1 MMATTTHFT
10 RIALS
15 SVLLMLLLGKSQGR
29 QPKNAGGVVG
39 ATSGVDID
47 IEFTVED
54 GMEEIEQELAR
65 LCIDDP
71 YLKYL
76 HFNANLG
83 STSFEDCTWV
93 RDSPDERCELQSSN
107 GGSHEIGRSTTPL
120 PSLLRD
126 ICPFSCGLCPTN
138 YINPETDI
146 DRNGNVSTD
155 DLTRKQIKELEI
167 RIRRQKQNL
176 KKKRKGRKPCP
187 CPDGQDPNGQG
198 HGGGGGNDTGVQ
210 SSPLEESPTQTPG
223 TDASTSSPT
232 SSITSTTSF
241 EGSYTGSWTSSYTG
255 SWTTSFT
262 SSSTSSS
269 TSTPADGGAI
279 IGSVITGQQ
288 SSQNNNGITNRTK
301 LIVALSVI
309 PIVLLLLVCCCLIR
323 RAKKIADKS
332 DNNKSGGDDSDTDES
347 DSRYPIHKTKSCDSE
362 ESRFAKVLG
371 YFNGRQD
378 DTRTDVHV
386 CTSAVCE
393 TCNPRSPRRVMS
405 LDSYQDEFAMSKVE
419 EGERYRVKEVEC

>member
-1 MMATTTHFT
+1 
-10 RIALS
+10 
-15 SVLLMLLLGKSQGR
+15 MLLLGKSQG
-29 QPKNAGGVVG
+29 QKPKNIGGVVG

-47 IEFTVED
+47 IEFTAED
-54 GMEEIEQELAR
+54 GMDEIEQELAR

-107 GGSHEIGRSTTPL
+107 GGSHEIGRSTTPT

-126 ICPFSCGLCPTN
+126 ICPLSCGLCPTN
-138 YINPETDI
+138 YLNPETDI

-155 DLTRKQIKELEI
+155 DLTMEQIKELEI
-167 RIRRQKQNL
+167 RLRRQKQNL

-198 HGGGGGNDTGVQ
+198 HGGGGDNDIGDQ
-210 SSPLEESPTQTPG
+210 SSPLEQSPTQTPG
-223 TDASTSSPT
+223 TDPPTSLPT
-232 SSITSTTSF
+232 SSFSSTS
-241 EGSYTGSWTSSYTG
+241 SYTGSWTSSYAGSWSSSYAG
-255 SWTTSFT
+255 SWTSSYTGSYT
-262 SSSTSSS
+262 SSW
-269 TSTPADGGAI
+269 TSTTEDGAVI

-301 LIVALSVI
+301 LIIALSVI
-309 PIVLLLLVCCCLIR
+309 PIVILLLVCCCLIR
-323 RAKKIADKS
+323 RAKKMADKS

-347 DSRYPIHKTKSCDSE
+347 ESRYPIHKTKSCDSE

-378 DTRTDVHV
+378 DARTDVHV

-393 TCNPRSPRRVMS
+393 TCNHRSPRRVMS
-405 LDSYQDEFAMSKVE
+405 LDSYQDELAMSKVE
-419 EGERYRVKEVEC
+419 EGERYRVKQVEC